1 MTTQT
6 SPVQWAIDTLTASNV
21 SILSAHESVRETPW
35 SKVSRILTS
44 DGYVYLKQM
53 APQFAYEPFIL
64 KWLYQELAVSV
75 PKVIAHEINNRWFLM
90 NDAGQR
96 LRESL
101 KATYQTEWVAH
112 ILKQYANIQKNTLHK
127 QAKIFCLGVKDWRLE
142 HLPTLYQ
149 QLLSQTDFLIKD
161 GLTMAELVELKR
173 LQTVFKKT
181 CRRLAKFQLPETI
194 EHGDFQD
201 NNILIDK
208 DNNITFNDWGDANIT
223 HPFFSLGSWLDSASR
238 HHQMGADDPRRG
250 MLIKAYLEE
259 WQSFA
264 DIKMLY
270 EAFDVS
276 ERIRPVLFATNF
288 FRVASCPGMEELG
301 QFKGYIADALK
312 QFMAKMT
319 CTN

>member
-6 SPVQWAIDTLTASNV
+6 SPVQWAIDTLTANNV

-35 SKVSRILTS
+35 STVSRFFTS
-44 DGYVYLKQM
+44 NGYVYLKQM

-64 KWLYQELAVSV
+64 KWLYHELAVKV
-75 PKVIAHEINNRWFLM
+75 PKVIGHEFNNRWFLM
-90 NDAGQR
+90 KDAGQR

-101 KATYQTEWVAH
+101 KATYQTELVTH
-112 ILKQYANIQKNTLHK
+112 ILKQYANIQKNTLNK
-127 QAKIFCLGVKDWRLE
+127 QAKIFSLGVKDWRLE
-142 HLPTLYQ
+142 HLPKLYQ

-161 GLTMAELVELKR
+161 GLTSKEIGELKR
-173 LQTVFKKT
+173 LQEDFKET
-181 CRRLAKFQLPETI
+181 CRQLAKFHVPETI

-201 NNILIDK
+201 NNILIDNN
-208 DNNITFNDWGDANIT
+208 NNITFNDWGDANVT

-238 HHQMGADDPRRG
+238 HHQMGVDDPRRSI
-250 MLIKAYLEE
+250 LTNAYLEE

-264 DIKMLY
+264 DIKTLN
-270 EAFDVS
+270 EAFKVS

-301 QFKGYIADALK
+301 EFKGYIADALR
-312 QFMAKMT
+312 QFMTVNA
-319 CTN
+319 